1 MLPTIFDASTI
12 PFLQETVNFSQARH
26 NVLAGNIANMD
37 TPGYKVRDLSVDTF
51 QQRLKAAMEVRKT
64 KHEPVSPGIVDSP
77 ADEPM
82 RQVRESL
89 KNILYHD
96 DSNVSLEHQIT
107 EINKNQMLHN
117 TAITIMTQQ
126 FRLLQVAVSER
137 V

>member
-1 MLPTIFDASTI
+1 MLPNILNASTI
-12 PFLQETVNFSQARH
+12 PFLQETVNFTQARH
-26 NVLAGNIANMD
+26 NVLAGNIANLD

-51 QQRLKAAMEVRKT
+51 QQRLKAAMEARHT
-64 KHEPVSPGIVDSP
+64 KQEPVSPGIVDAP

-107 EINKNQMLHN
+107 EITKNQMLHN

-126 FRLLQVAVSER
+126 FRLLQAAVSER

>member
-1 MLPTIFDASTI
+1 MLPNIFNASTI

-51 QQRLKAAMEVRKT
+51 QQRLKAAMDARQAKR
-64 KHEPVSPGIVDSP
+64 EPVSPGIVDSP

-126 FRLLQVAVSER
+126 FRLLQAAVSER
-137 V
+137 L